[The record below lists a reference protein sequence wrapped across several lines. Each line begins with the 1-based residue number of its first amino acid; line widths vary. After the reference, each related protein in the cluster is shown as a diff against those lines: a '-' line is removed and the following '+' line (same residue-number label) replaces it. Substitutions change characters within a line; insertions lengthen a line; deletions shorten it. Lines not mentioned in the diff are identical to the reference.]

1 MHDSTCQ
8 PPSHLMSL
16 RQGFRKRE
24 AGKIAVH
31 LPFARSRMRPITWG
45 CSSLNSGVPM
55 HSPSMTMIDIYIHK
69 QTYRKVS
76 LSSSCDNT
84 LRIILIVVLGLY
96 MCLVETMHQK
106 LYSCNIF
113 SLILCQTN
121 VRKYI
126 KRCWTRTY
134 EGDG

>member
-1 MHDSTCQ
+1 MILSGPVAKVDHKWVEFQAAIAELTVGPASLDRAKSADESAFLGGCWNSMHDSTCQ

-55 HSPSMTMIDIYIHK
+55 HSPSMTMIDIYIYTNK
-69 QTYRKVS
+69 
-76 LSSSCDNT
+76 
-84 LRIILIVVLGLY
+84 RIEKCHCHPHATTHCALY
-96 MCLVETMHQK
+96 
-106 LYSCNIF
+106 
-113 SLILCQTN
+113 
-121 VRKYI
+121 
-126 KRCWTRTY
+126 
-134 EGDG
+134 